1 MASDQLGDT
10 ARATELNLSATPWR
24 NRQENL
30 AWRKQDTTLSA
41 LETYAFVCVCVC
53 VCARVCACARVCTQ
67 ACMRVQAHM
76 RESASVWA
84 HVCVYALRIA
94 SMDKIF
100 TLQIL

>member
-41 LETYAFVCVCVC
+41 LETYAF